1 MNGQSATKILSCI
14 NNMNKVQRLFRK
26 EVKPQAIGG
35 RNGGY
40 LEIGSDIVCSH
51 VKAWAVYIE
60 WV

>member
-1 MNGQSATKILSCI
+1 
-14 NNMNKVQRLFRK
+14 MNKVQRLSHKR
-26 EVKPQAIGG
+26 VKPQAIGG